1 MSLRYIVP
9 LSFLLLMATATAAAG
24 LLGYCGAS
32 GVLWWMNQEVYSRL
46 RGIFYLTELLPLG
59 PFQLASLF
67 LVLAAA
73 LVAFGR
79 NERVA
84 FLANHAALVAAVC
97 AGLFNWRASVAM
109 LLPFAPDTSL
119 LVVSRID
126 WPLALGV
133 ILALA
138 STLSCHW
145 RYLRRP
151 FKRLFAA

>member
-9 LSFLLLMATATAAAG
+9 LSFLLLLATATAAAG
-24 LLGYCGAS
+24 LLGYCGGS
-32 GVLWWMNQEVYSRL
+32 GVLWWMNQEVYARL

-59 PFQLASLF
+59 PFQLASIL
-67 LVLAAA
+67 LLMAAA

-84 FLANHAALVAAVC
+84 FLANHIALIVAVY
-97 AGLFNWRASVAM
+97 AGLFDWHANVAM
-109 LLPFAPDTSL
+109 LLPFAPDFS

-126 WPLALGV
+126 WPLALSV
-133 ILALA
+133 IAVLA

-145 RYLRRP
+145 RYLRAP
-151 FKRLFAA
+151 FRRLFAA